1 VILKPG
7 MTLVSVVDATTI
19 LVVKAPA
26 DDVTVTCGAEPMTDP
41 ASAPSGRPTT
51 TATTADAAAGGA
63 QLGKRYTDE
72 AGSIELLCTKGGSGV
87 LAVDGTALTI
97 KQAKPLPASD

>member
-51 TATTADAAAGGA
+51 TATTAAAGGA

>member
-51 TATTADAAAGGA
+51 TAAAGGA

>member
-1 VILKPG
+1 MILKPG

-51 TATTADAAAGGA
+51 TTADGA

-97 KQAKPLPASD
+97 KQAGPLPASD